1 MTVSQEPVGLVTS
14 CLGTRL
20 LRILAWHP
28 ESGVKLLWKLIKLFM
43 NQCGFL
49 FFIHPVYRAFAS
61 DSLSSCYSCPSKM
74 VAREERIDRNALI
87 HWLYRSGYNLNKI
100 YLMLID
106 CFNQSHMEWFAKW
119 YKCDTFH
126 VVNITQHHIFFWT
139 SAILKRD
146 RTVIAR

>member
-1 MTVSQEPVGLVTS
+1 MTVSQEPVGLVSS

-106 CFNQSHMEWFAKW
+106 CFQS
-119 YKCDTFH
+119 
-126 VVNITQHHIFFWT
+126 ITHGMIRKVIQMRHFSRRKHYPT
-139 SAILKRD
+139 PHLLLDKRD
-146 RTVIAR
+146 IKAR